1 MAGRVRV
8 ELVSLGMFKL
18 VNEPGVGRELTRRAE
33 LIAAEARASA
43 PVRSGDFKRSIHVIS
58 DHTANT
64 LKLRARARVASS
76 DPAALLIEAIHGTLA
91 RALHAGGVTAKGV
104 KP

>member
-1 MAGRVRV
+1 MARVRV
-8 ELVSLGMFKL
+8 ELNSLGMFKL
-18 VNEPGVGRELTRRAE
+18 LNEPGVGRELTRRAD
-33 LIAAEARASA
+33 LIAAEAVAIA
-43 PVRSGDFKRSIHVIS
+43 PERTGDFKKSIHVIS

-76 DPAALLIEAIHGTLA
+76 DPAALIIEATHGTLA
-91 RALHAGGVTAKGV
+91 RALHAGGVAAKGA